1 MNDRLTN
8 LTLMMTL
15 YKHHLYTFGPGKDIN
30 TETIYNLQ
38 ERERERESETTHI
51 RIILYGVILHS
62 KLLSEKSFKCDN
74 LLIVFCGHSYSVA
87 AENA

>member
-1 MNDRLTN
+1 MNGRLTN

-38 ERERERESETTHI
+38 ERERERE
-51 RIILYGVILHS
+51 
-62 KLLSEKSFKCDN
+62 
-74 LLIVFCGHSYSVA
+74 
-87 AENA
+87 